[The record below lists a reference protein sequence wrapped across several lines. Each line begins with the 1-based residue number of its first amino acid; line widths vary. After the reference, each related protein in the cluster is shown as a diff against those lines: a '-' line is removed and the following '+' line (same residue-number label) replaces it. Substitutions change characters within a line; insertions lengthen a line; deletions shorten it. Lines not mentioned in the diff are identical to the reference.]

1 MNKKQNSKQKIQKL
15 AENDA
20 RPERAIQ
27 PTELLN
33 DTLRRIFGCELAD
46 ATQKQVYRALCISVR
61 ELLTEKNRVFGN
73 RCTEKER
80 KEVYYMSMEFLVGT
94 SLRNNLFNLGLE
106 AEFRKALADAGFDI
120 DEIYAIDP
128 DAGLG
133 NGGLGRLASCYM
145 DAATGMDYPM
155 TGFSIRYEFGI
166 FKQKIVD
173 GWQMEFPDN
182 WLEMGDVWL
191 QAREDDA
198 VEVKFGGEVREW
210 MDNDR
215 FKVAQVG
222 YSSVMAVPYDMYISG
237 YDSDA
242 ANRLVL
248 WSAKLPQSFDMAAF
262 SRGDYVRALER
273 NAMAETISKV
283 LYPADDHIQG
293 KRLRLKQQ
301 YLLVSA
307 SLQSIL
313 KKHYKKYR
321 TYTNLPE
328 KVAIHINDTHP
339 ALCVPELMRLLID
352 EHDFGWDE
360 AWDITCR
367 TLSYTNHTVMSE
379 ALERWNVDLFREQL
393 PRVYSICQEINRR
406 LIEHLC
412 AVYPN
417 DWGKINYMA
426 VIANN
431 EVRMANL
438 CLAACHKVNGVSKL
452 HTDILRNGIFRD
464 YCQIT
469 PERFLNVT
477 NGIAYRRW
485 LCQSDPLLT
494 DYLKQLIGGDFLR
507 DARALEK
514 LLPYQND
521 EKVLADLMAIK
532 RKNKERLAA
541 LIENQ
546 NGVRVDPDSI
556 FDIQI
561 KRLHEYKRQ
570 QLNLLYLI
578 HQYFEI
584 RAGHTPA
591 VPLVSIFGAKAAPAY
606 IIAKDIIHA
615 LLTLSKVIAADPL
628 VAPWLQVVFVENY
641 NVTAAEKMIP
651 ACDLSEQISLASKE
665 ASGTGNMKFML
676 NGALTLGTM
685 DGANVEISQ
694 QVGNENIYIFGQT
707 SGQVIHRYAAG
718 DYTPAD
724 WYEGDP
730 NLRRAIDFLT
740 GPEMLAAGKEENLAR
755 LQHELKTK
763 DWFQTLPDFNAY
775 VVRKGQALSDYA
787 CDPLGW
793 RRKCLI
799 NISKAGFFSSDRT
812 IAEYNSD
819 IWHLGE

>member
-1 MNKKQNSKQKIQKL
+1 MQKSKQR
-15 AENDA
+15 ES
-20 RPERAIQ
+20 RPELTVAPRAAM
-27 PTELLN
+27 E
-33 DTLRRIFGCELAD
+33 DALRRIFGCSLEE
-46 ATQKQVYRALCISVR
+46 ATEKQAYRALCTVVR
-61 ELLTEKNRVFGN
+61 ELLAEKNRVFQN
-73 RCTEKER
+73 RCAQEEK

-94 SLRNNLFNLGLE
+94 SLRNNLFNLGVE
-106 AEFRKALADAGFDI
+106 KEYREMLAQAGINI
-120 DEIYAIDP
+120 DHLYAMEP

-145 DAATGMDYPM
+145 DAATGLDYPV
-155 TGFSIRYEFGI
+155 TGCSIRYEFGI
-166 FKQKIVD
+166 FRQKIVD

-283 LYPADDHIQG
+283 LYPADGHIQG

-469 PERFLNVT
+469 PDRFLNVT

-494 DYLKQLIGGDFLR
+494 DYLTTLIGDGFKR
-507 DARALEK
+507 DARDLEK
-514 LLPYQND
+514 LMKYVDD
-521 EKVLADLMAIK
+521 EKVLAELRRIK
-532 RKNKERLAA
+532 RKNKERLAK
-541 LIENQ
+541 LIEEQ
-546 NGVRVDPDSI
+546 NGIRVNPDSI

-570 QLNLLYLI
+570 LLNILHVLYLYNQI
-578 HQYFEI
+578 KKNPDAPFVSRTFIFAAKASAGYI
-584 RAGHTPA
+584 RAKQIISLIVA
-591 VPLVSIFGAKAAPAY
+591 VSNFINADPQVRDKLKVVFIEDYKVSLAE
-606 IIAKDIIHA
+606 IIIP
-615 LLTLSKVIAADPL
+615 AAD
-628 VAPWLQVVFVENY
+628 
-641 NVTAAEKMIP
+641 I
-651 ACDLSEQISLASKE
+651 SEQISVAGKE
-665 ASGTGNMKFML
+665 ASGTGNMKLMI
-676 NGALTLGTM
+676 NGAVTIGTL
-685 DGANVEISQ
+685 DGANVEIHE
-694 QVGNENIYIFGQT
+694 QVGDENIFLFGMKAHEVDALWQRGYDPNEFLTPELREVLEMLT
-707 SGQVIHRYAAG
+707 SGILGQRFDDLVDSLLTKRFG
-718 DYTPAD
+718 VAD
-724 WYEGDP
+724 AYMTI
-730 NLRRAIDFLT
+730 ADF
-740 GPEMLAAGKEENLAR
+740 A
-755 LQHELKTK
+755 
-763 DWFQTLPDFNAY
+763 
-775 VVRKGQALSDYA
+775 DYA
-787 CDPLGW
+787 RAQKVVSETYLDEKKFARMSLV
-793 RRKCLI
+793 
-799 NISKAGFFSSDRT
+799 NIAKAGIFSSDRAVEEY
-812 IAEYNSD
+812 AEK
-819 IWHLGE
+819 IWNLD

>member
-1 MNKKQNSKQKIQKL
+1 
-15 AENDA
+15 
-20 RPERAIQ
+20 
-27 PTELLN
+27 
-33 DTLRRIFGCELAD
+33 
-46 ATQKQVYRALCISVR
+46 
-61 ELLTEKNRVFGN
+61 
-73 RCTEKER
+73 
-80 KEVYYMSMEFLVGT
+80 ME
-94 SLRNNLFNLGLE
+94 
-106 AEFRKALADAGFDI
+106 
-120 DEIYAIDP
+120 P

-145 DAATGMDYPM
+145 DAATGLGYPV
-155 TGFSIRYEFGI
+155 TGCSIRYEFGI
-166 FKQKIVD
+166 FRQKIVD

-191 QAREDDA
+191 RTREDDA

-210 MDNDR
+210 MDNGR

-222 YSSVMAVPYDMYISG
+222 YQSVIAVPHDMFISG

-242 ANRLVL
+242 ANRLIL

-313 KKHYKKYR
+313 KKHYRKYH
-321 TYTNLPE
+321 TYANLAD
-328 KVAIHINDTHP
+328 KLAIHINDTHP

-360 AWDITCR
+360 AWEITCN

-379 ALERWNVDLFREQL
+379 ALERWSVDLFREQL
-393 PRVYSICQEINRR
+393 PRVYSICVEINRR
-406 LIEHLC
+406 LIERLC

-438 CLAACHKVNGVSKL
+438 CLAACHAVNGVSKL

-469 PERFLNVT
+469 PDRFLNVT

-494 DYLKQLIGGDFLR
+494 DYLTGLIGNGFQR
-507 DARALEK
+507 DARELEK
-514 LLPYQND
+514 LMKYED
-521 EKVLADLMAIK
+521 DDKVLAELRRIK
-532 RKNKERLAA
+532 RKNKERLAK
-541 LIENQ
+541 LIEEQ
-546 NGVRVDPDSI
+546 NGIRVDPDSI

-570 QLNLLYLI
+570 LLNILHVLYLYNQI
-578 HQYFEI
+578 KKNPDAPFVPRTFIFAAKASAGYI
-584 RAGHTPA
+584 RAKQIISLIVA
-591 VPLVSIFGAKAAPAY
+591 VSNYINADPQVRDKLKVVFIEDYKVSLAE
-606 IIAKDIIHA
+606 IIIP
-615 LLTLSKVIAADPL
+615 AAD
-628 VAPWLQVVFVENY
+628 
-641 NVTAAEKMIP
+641 I
-651 ACDLSEQISLASKE
+651 SEQISVAGKE
-665 ASGTGNMKFML
+665 ASGTGNMKLMI
-676 NGALTLGTM
+676 NGAVTIGTL
-685 DGANVEISQ
+685 DGANVEIHE
-694 QVGNENIYIFGQT
+694 QVGDDSIFLFGMKAHEVEALWQRGYDPNEFLTDELREVLDMLT
-707 SGQVIHRYAAG
+707 SGILGQRFDDLVDSLLTKRFG
-718 DYTPAD
+718 VAD
-724 WYEGDP
+724 AYMTV
-730 NLRRAIDFLT
+730 ADF
-740 GPEMLAAGKEENLAR
+740 A
-755 LQHELKTK
+755 
-763 DWFQTLPDFNAY
+763 
-775 VVRKGQALSDYA
+775 DYA
-787 CDPLGW
+787 RAQKLVSETYLDQKKFARMSLV
-793 RRKCLI
+793 
-799 NISKAGFFSSDRT
+799 NIAKAGIFSSDRSVREY
-812 IAEYNSD
+812 AEK
-819 IWHLGE
+819 IWDLE